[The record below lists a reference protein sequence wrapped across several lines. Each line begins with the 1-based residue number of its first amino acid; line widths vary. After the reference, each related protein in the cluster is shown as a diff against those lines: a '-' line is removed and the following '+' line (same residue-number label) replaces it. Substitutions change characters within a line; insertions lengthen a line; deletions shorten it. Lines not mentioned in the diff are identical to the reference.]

1 MKWYRRAGA
10 HMFLPILGFLFVL
23 ATMSAQT
30 RVDLRSQTK
39 NVDFSN
45 AVSTRPFPVGSALPA
60 TCQVGETWFKPDAP
74 AGQNVFICAATNT
87 WSEIRY
93 NAVITAPYST
103 VRSLGAGPY
112 LNVVCTS
119 GTEATTGECTLAVD
133 TSNLATPDSNNVL
146 SGITSFPATPV
157 QSLSSGSTIL
167 CNATRVAVSA
177 TSAVT
182 LTSTPVIADPVRD
195 GQVCIIQNTGSN
207 DITLTSGSSQ
217 NLKLAAETVILKAGQ
232 PIMLIWDQ
240 GTSLWTQTISV
251 ATPAPDSNTVL
262 SGITSFP
269 ATPVQSLSSGSTI
282 LCNATRVAVS
292 ATSAITLT
300 STPVIA
306 DPVRDGQVC
315 IIQNTGSNDIT
326 LTSGSSQNLKLAA
339 ETVILKAGQPIMLIW
354 DQGTS
359 LWTQTIS
366 VATPAPDSNTVLS
379 GITSFPAT
387 PVQSLSS
394 GSTILCNAT
403 RVAVSATS
411 AITLTST
418 PVIADPVRD
427 GQMCI
432 IQNTGSND
440 LTLTSGSSQNL
451 KLAAETVILKAGQP
465 IMLIWDQGTSLW
477 TQTISVATPAPVASP
492 ASTNP
497 KAVVQT
503 LSTTPVCNNT
513 AGLMTTLT
521 IPSGLTIGQT
531 ARITVHVGKTSG
543 DSMQFRI
550 KHATLNGTE
559 IAYLS
564 LGGTSQSGAVIL
576 EVTQFSP
583 TLASTISVS
592 AASTAASSSFANEI
606 TRNSGD
612 PLVLSI
618 TQASCATAG
627 QSAFIKS
634 ATASI
639 VEAP

>member
-292 ATSAITLT
+292 ATSAVTLT

-306 DPVRDGQVC
+306 DPVRDGQV
-315 IIQNTGSNDIT
+315 
-326 LTSGSSQNLKLAA
+326 
-339 ETVILKAGQPIMLIW
+339 
-354 DQGTS
+354 
-359 LWTQTIS
+359 
-366 VATPAPDSNTVLS
+366 
-379 GITSFPAT
+379 
-387 PVQSLSS
+387 
-394 GSTILCNAT
+394 
-403 RVAVSATS
+403 
-411 AITLTST
+411 
-418 PVIADPVRD
+418 
-427 GQMCI
+427 CI

-477 TQTISVATPAPVASP
+477 TQTISVATPAPVVSP